1 MSVCL
6 KVNTFLGYVEQAEEG
21 TMRIAVIDG
30 QGGGIGKHIVEQ
42 LRKKIPELEILA
54 LGTNAL
60 ATGAMLRAG
69 ATEGA
74 SGESAI
80 CYNADRV
87 DLIVG
92 SAAIIMVYGLL
103 GEITPGMASAIA
115 KSKADKLLI
124 PIQRGNIQF
133 VGVQRIPLPHLIETL
148 VIDVERRFTSDQNG
162 N

>member
-1 MSVCL
+1 
-6 KVNTFLGYVEQAEEG
+6 
-21 TMRIAVIDG
+21 MRIAVIDG

-42 LRKKIPELEILA
+42 LRKRLPELDILA

-92 SAAIIMVYGLL
+92 SIAIMIVYGLL
-103 GEITPGMASAIA
+103 GEITSAMATAISA
-115 KSKADKLLI
+115 SKADKLLL
-124 PIQRGNIQF
+124 PIQRGNILL
-133 VGVQRIPLPHLIETL
+133 VGVVRIPLPHQIEAL
-148 VIDVERRFTSDQNG
+148 VTEVEGRCKAPSRK
-162 N
+162 

>member
-1 MSVCL
+1 
-6 KVNTFLGYVEQAEEG
+6 
-21 TMRIAVIDG
+21 MRIAVIDG

-42 LRKKIPELEILA
+42 LRKRLPELDILA

-87 DLIVG
+87 DLLVG
-92 SAAIIMVYGLL
+92 SIAVMMVNGLL
-103 GEITPGMASAIA
+103 GEITAAMAAAISASRA
-115 KSKADKLLI
+115 EKLLL
-124 PIQRGNIQF
+124 PIQRGNILL
-133 VGVQRIPLPHLIETL
+133 VGVPRIPLPHQIEAL
-148 VIDVERRFTSDQNG
+148 AEEVEKRQKKLG
-162 N
+162 

>member
-1 MSVCL
+1 
-6 KVNTFLGYVEQAEEG
+6 
-21 TMRIAVIDG
+21 MRIAVIDG

-42 LRKKIPELEILA
+42 LRKRIPELEILA

-80 CYNADRV
+80 CYNVHRV

-92 SAAIIMVYGLL
+92 SVAIIMVYGLL
-103 GEITPGMASAIA
+103 GEITSSMASAISE
-115 KSKADKLLI
+115 SKADKLLL
-124 PIQRGNIQF
+124 PIQRGNVQL
-133 VGVQRIPLPHLIETL
+133 VGVLRTPLPHLIEAL
-148 VIDVERRFTSDQNG
+148 VMEVEQRLKIE
-162 N
+162 

>member
-1 MSVCL
+1 
-6 KVNTFLGYVEQAEEG
+6 
-21 TMRIAVIDG
+21 MRVAVIDG

-42 LRKKIPELEILA
+42 LRKRIPELEIIA

-80 CYNADRV
+80 CFNVDRV

-92 SAAIIMVYGLL
+92 SVAIVMVYGMM
-103 GEITPGMASAIA
+103 GEITAIMASAISA
-115 KSKADKLLI
+115 SRTPKLLL
-124 PIQRGNIQF
+124 PIQRGNTQIVGIQKA
-133 VGVQRIPLPHLIETL
+133 PLPHHIETL
-148 VIDVERRFTSDQNG
+148 VDEVEKLLK
-162 N
+162 

>member
-1 MSVCL
+1 
-6 KVNTFLGYVEQAEEG
+6 
-21 TMRIAVIDG
+21 MRIAVIDG

-42 LRKKIPELEILA
+42 LRKRIPELDILA

-87 DLIVG
+87 DIIVG
-92 SAAIIMVYGLL
+92 SIAVMIVFGLL
-103 GEITPGMASAIA
+103 GEITPAIA
-115 KSKADKLLI
+115 TAISASKAEKLLL
-124 PIQRGNIQF
+124 PIQRSNILL
-133 VGVQRIPLPHLIETL
+133 VGVVRIPLPHQIEAL
-148 VIDVERRFTSDQNG
+148 VTEVEERFKVKRA
-162 N
+162 

>member
-1 MSVCL
+1 V
-6 KVNTFLGYVEQAEEG
+6 
-21 TMRIAVIDG
+21 RIAVIDG

-42 LRKKIPELEILA
+42 LRKRLPEQDILA

-87 DLIVG
+87 DFIVG
-92 SAAIIMVYGLL
+92 SIAIMMVYGLL
-103 GEITPGMASAIA
+103 GEITPAMATAIA
-115 KSKADKLLI
+115 ASKAEKLLL
-124 PIQRGNIQF
+124 PIQRGNILL
-133 VGVQRIPLPHLIETL
+133 VGVVRIPLPHQIEAL
-148 VIDVERRFTSDQNG
+148 VTVVEERLKVR
-162 N
+162 

>member
-1 MSVCL
+1 
-6 KVNTFLGYVEQAEEG
+6 
-21 TMRIAVIDG
+21 MRIAVIDG

-42 LRKKIPELEILA
+42 LRKKMPGLDILA

-80 CYNADRV
+80 CYNVDRV

-92 SAAIIMVYGLL
+92 SISIMMVYGLL
-103 GEITPGMASAIA
+103 GEITPVMAAAISA
-115 KSKADKLLI
+115 SKADKLLL
-124 PIQRGNIQF
+124 PIQRDILL
-133 VGVQRIPLPHLIETL
+133 VGILRTPLPHQIEAL
-148 VIDVERRFTSDQNG
+148 VIEVEERLKG
-162 N
+162 

>member
-1 MSVCL
+1 
-6 KVNTFLGYVEQAEEG
+6 
-21 TMRIAVIDG
+21 MRIAVIDG

-42 LRKKIPELEILA
+42 LRKKIPELNILA

-80 CYNADRV
+80 CYNVERV
-87 DLIVG
+87 DIIVG
-92 SAAIIMVYGLL
+92 SVAIMMVYGLL
-103 GEITPGMASAIA
+103 GEITASMATAISA
-115 KSKADKLLI
+115 SKAEKLLL

-133 VGVQRIPLPHLIETL
+133 VGVPRIPLPHQIEAL
-148 VIDVERRFTSDQNG
+148 VAVVEERLMAE
-162 N
+162 

>member
-1 MSVCL
+1 M
-6 KVNTFLGYVEQAEEG
+6 KV
-21 TMRIAVIDG
+21 AVIDG

-42 LRKKIPELEILA
+42 LRKRIPDLEILA

-80 CYNADRV
+80 CFNVNRV

-92 SAAIIMVYGLL
+92 SVAITMVYGLL
-103 GEITPGMASAIA
+103 GEITVAVATAISGSQTP
-115 KSKADKLLI
+115 KILL
-124 PIQRGNIQF
+124 PIQRGNIQI
-133 VGVQRIPLPHLIETL
+133 VGVLKIPLPHQIEAL
-148 VIDVERRFTSDQNG
+148 VEEIEQRTKG
-162 N
+162 